1 MNIDWNEVEKL
12 KGFFSFFTS
21 DYLAKR
27 PCRVKP
33 HTLLDWI
40 KKGEKVLIVDIRTH
54 EETSLIGFTY
64 EKTLKIPMNQ
74 IFERENIE
82 KLASYSDHKIV
93 IVCRMGL
100 RSLVVTAFLRR
111 VGLNNAYSLEGG
123 IISFAQEVR
132 C

>member
-1 MNIDWNEVEKL
+1 MVIDWSEVEKL
-12 KGFFSFFTS
+12 KDFFSFFTS

-33 HTLLDWI
+33 HILVDWI
-40 KKGEKVLIVDIRTH
+40 KKGEKVLIVDIRTP

-82 KLASYSDHKIV
+82 KLASYSDYKIV
-93 IVCRMGL
+93 VACRMGL

-111 VGLNNAYSLEGG
+111 IGLNNVYSLDGG